1 MIEMLVLHTKDVL
14 KLVENQLKR
23 DKVTFKDL
31 KVDINFDVM
40 EYDQINRQFY
50 LHSTK
55 NNPIIT
61 YINNYGMKT
70 AIRFSQIRTYISFI
84 YSHATKIIFKV
95 TADDDLMLENSAT
108 NDEAMEYIDISVFI
122 TLDDEVDAD
131 LEFARDFA
139 DLALAIKNE
148 SLLKLVAEDYSHL
161 F

>member
-1 MIEMLVLHTKDVL
+1 MLVLQTNDVL
-14 KLVENQLKR
+14 RLAENQLKR
-23 DKVTFKDL
+23 DKISYKEL
-31 KVDINFDVM
+31 KVDLDFDIM
-40 EYDQINRQFY
+40 EYDQVNRQFY

-55 NNPIIT
+55 NNPILT
-61 YINNYGMKT
+61 YRNSHGMKIP
-70 AIRFSQIRTYISFI
+70 IRFNQIRTYISNI
-84 YSHATKIIFKV
+84 YSHATNIVFRV
-95 TADDDLMLENSAT
+95 TADDELMLENSAT

-122 TLDDEVDAD
+122 TLDDKVDAD

>member
-1 MIEMLVLHTKDVL
+1 MIVLHTKDVL
-14 KLVENQLKR
+14 KLVENRLER
-23 DKVTFKDL
+23 NNTSYKDL
-31 KVDINFDVM
+31 KVDIDFNVM

-55 NNPIIT
+55 DNPIFK
-61 YINNYGMKT
+61 YINGHGVKT
-70 AIRFSQIRTYISFI
+70 PVRFSHLRTYISDI
-84 YSHATKIIFKV
+84 YSHATHIVFKV
-95 TADDDLMLENSAT
+95 TADDELMLENSAT

-122 TLDDEVDAD
+122 TLDDEVEAD

>member
-1 MIEMLVLHTKDVL
+1 MIVLHTKDVL
-14 KLVENQLKR
+14 RLVENHLKR
-23 DKVTFKDL
+23 NKVSFRCL
-31 KVDINFDVM
+31 KVDLDFDSM
-40 EYDQINRQFY
+40 EYDKINRQFY
-50 LHSTK
+50 LHSNK
-55 NNPIIT
+55 NDRLFT
-61 YINNYGMKT
+61 YNNGFGIKT
-70 AIRFSQIRTYISFI
+70 AICFSNLRTYISDI

-95 TADDDLMLENSAT
+95 TADDELMLENSAT

-122 TLDDEVDAD
+122 TLDDEVEAD